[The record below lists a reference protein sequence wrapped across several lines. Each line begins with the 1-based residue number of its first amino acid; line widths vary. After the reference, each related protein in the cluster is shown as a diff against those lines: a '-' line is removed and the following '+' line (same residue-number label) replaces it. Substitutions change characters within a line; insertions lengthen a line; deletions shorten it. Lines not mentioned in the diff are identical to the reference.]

1 MTEVKEN
8 WKVRKINWPLITDR
22 SSQQQANEG
31 EKSPPTPG
39 GEPMLNSNSNSN
51 CHSRSPPRPHQ
62 IIFILLFLAII
73 LSIATM
79 LSDVFNLESC
89 EFDDFNNDFNVLNND
104 FELEKSG
111 LNNNEYDLCD
121 VLPSPV
127 FDTIGAAAYTPPAVF
142 EFIETRT
149 VLFEFGDLEYDFN
162 AVLSATTTVTTV
174 PNENEIR
181 MKNKSGPHGPHTYPQ
196 TQQQHATAPVIDSDD
211 NFCPTGIGLI
221 LMNMYLVWY

>member
-1 MTEVKEN
+1 M
-8 WKVRKINWPLITDR
+8 KVRKMNWHLITNR
-22 SSQQQANEG
+22 SSQQQTNKS
-31 EKSPPTPG
+31 EKNPPTLG
-39 GEPMLNSNSNSN
+39 AEPVLNSNSHFHSH
-51 CHSRSPPRPHQ
+51 CHSPRPHE
-62 IIFILLFLAII
+62 IIYILLFLAIV

-79 LSDVFNLESC
+79 LSAGFDLESC
-89 EFDDFNNDFNVLNND
+89 KVDDFNNDFNVLNND

-127 FDTIGAAAYTPPAVF
+127 FDTFCAAAHIPPAVF
-142 EFIETRT
+142 EFNGTRT
-149 VLFEFGDLEYDFN
+149 GLREFGDLEYDFN
-162 AVLSATTTVTTV
+162 AVLSATRTVTTV

-221 LMNMYLVWY
+221 IMDIYLVQY